1 MRGAEASA
9 LDSKP
14 AKKSVPILEGMK
26 IVIDTAAQ
34 TLTQADGTAE
44 NTVGLYTKEA
54 FEALS
59 LAWVRVGWSLQ
70 YYHNFTWFGLPIL
83 QLPED
88 LLRLQEVIYALRPA
102 VIVETGVY
110 QGGSLLFHASL
121 LAAMGEGK
129 VIGVDLEIPQQ
140 TRDALSRHPLA
151 PRISL
156 FEGDST
162 DPKIVAQVAEM
173 AGSAGPVLVILDSG
187 HSRDHVARELEC
199 YAPLVTQGSYI
210 VATDGIMKDISDVP
224 RALPEWK
231 TDNPFEAANDFAARH
246 PEFRQQP
253 PAWLSRQGVLT
264 ENVTYWPGAW
274 LQRIG

>member
-1 MRGAEASA
+1 M
-9 LDSKP
+9 
-14 AKKSVPILEGMK
+14 PILEGMR
-26 IVIDTAAQ
+26 IVIDTTAQ
-34 TLTQADGTAE
+34 TLTQADGAAE
-44 NTVGLYTKEA
+44 NTVSLFTKEA
-54 FEALS
+54 FETLS

-70 YYHNFTWFGLPIL
+70 YYHNFTWFGLPVL

-102 VIVETGVY
+102 LIVETGVY

-129 VIGVDLEIPQQ
+129 VIGIDREIPQP
-140 TRDALSRHPLA
+140 TREALCRHPLA
-151 PRISL
+151 ERISL
-156 FEGDST
+156 LEGDST
-162 DPKIVAQVAEM
+162 DPKIVAQVSDLI
-173 AGSAGPVLVILDSG
+173 GTSAGPVLVILDSG
-187 HSRDHVARELEC
+187 HARDHVARELEC

-210 VATDGIMKDISDVP
+210 VATDGIMKDIADVP

-231 TDNPFEAANDFAARH
+231 TDNPFEAANEFAARH

-253 PAWLSRQGVLT
+253 PAWPSQHGVLT

-274 LQRIG
+274 LQRVK

>member
-1 MRGAEASA
+1 MRGVEASP

-14 AKKSVPILEGMK
+14 AGKSVPILEGMK

-140 TRDALSRHPLA
+140 TRDTLSRHPLA
-151 PRISL
+151 PRITL

-162 DPKIVAQVAEM
+162 DPKIVAQVAEV

-231 TDNPFEAANDFAARH
+231 TDNPFEAANNFAARH

-274 LQRIG
+274 LQRLK

>member
-1 MRGAEASA
+1 
-9 LDSKP
+9 
-14 AKKSVPILEGMK
+14 MK

-34 TLTQADGTAE
+34 TLTHADGAAE
-44 NTVGLYTKEA
+44 TTVGLYTKEA

-70 YYHNFTWFGLPIL
+70 YYHNFTWFGLPVL

-110 QGGSLLFHASL
+110 LGGSLLFHASL
-121 LAAMGEGK
+121 LAAIGEGN
-129 VIGVDLEIPQQ
+129 VIGIDREIPQQ
-140 TRDALSRHPLA
+140 TRDALCGHPLA
-151 PRISL
+151 RRISL
-156 FEGDST
+156 LEGDST
-162 DPKIVAQVAEM
+162 DSQILAQVTGRV
-173 AGSAGPVLVILDSG
+173 GSAGPVLVILDSG
-187 HSRDHVARELEC
+187 HSREHVARELEC
-199 YAPLVTQGSYI
+199 YAPLVTKGSYI
-210 VATDGIMKDISDVP
+210 VATDGIMKDLFDVP

-231 TDNPFEAANDFAARH
+231 TDNPFEAANEFASRH

-253 PAWLSRQGVLT
+253 PAWLSRQGPLT

-274 LQRIG
+274 LQRVK